1 MIPKSAECVKSGI
14 FHVGSYRIVDEI
26 YWILFLIKSIPRSG
40 TSQLFTFQSS
50 LFTFQSSL
58 FTLHSS
64 LFTFHFSLFTYILL
78 HSRTTP
84 RSLSCRAVTSSMGK
98 SSIPHTLQT
107 RQPTYMAMREASGCS
122 PI

>member
-40 TSQLFTFQSS
+40 TPQLFTF
-50 LFTFQSSL
+50 
-58 FTLHSS
+58 HSS
-64 LFTFHFSLFTYILL
+64 LFTFHSSLFTYILL